1 MCRNAKNFNILVT
14 KKGSK
19 STRLSALLEAATLE
33 WNPWGGGAVSG
44 PQGPDGTLTQGGTL
58 PQTLWSLLVSALSVM
73 NLLPRPLSGLG
84 WFKARSQAPSDR
96 GEPTEE
102 EEGGDGSDAAG
113 EAGAGHGGVGAHQD
127 GDWSP
132 PTHQRRRFHLET
144 EAQISGEPH
153 RNDLKFSLNK
163 FSSLVYAIR
172 DGLSC

>member
-1 MCRNAKNFNILVT
+1 MTLKLHFGRTDFTVCAETQPTLTTWLQQKHSSLRAFRA
-14 KKGSK
+14 GM
-19 STRLSALLEAATLE
+19 LE

-44 PQGPDGTLTQGGTL
+44 PQSPDGTLTQGDTL

-73 NLLPRPLSGLG
+73 NLLPHPLSGLG

-96 GEPTEE
+96 GEPAEE
-102 EEGGDGSDAAG
+102 EEGGNGSDAAG

-144 EAQISGEPH
+144 EAQISGEP
-153 RNDLKFSLNK
+153 
-163 FSSLVYAIR
+163 
-172 DGLSC
+172 